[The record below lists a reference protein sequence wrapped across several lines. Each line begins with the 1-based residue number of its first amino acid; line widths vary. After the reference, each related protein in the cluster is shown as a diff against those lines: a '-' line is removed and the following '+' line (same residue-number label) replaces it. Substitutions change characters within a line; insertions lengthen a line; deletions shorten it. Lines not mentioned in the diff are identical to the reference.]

1 MNLTNWVEDEFFKR
15 GKVRYLKSYK
25 GEAYKSIS
33 EKFFYTY
40 VLCVAFVKKIEN
52 GKYLGFIKEDGRSGL
67 GIQIKAES
75 EEAAMLKVDVRLAS
89 LGYKI
94 NNIGL

>member
-1 MNLTNWVEDEFFKR
+1 MDLTDWVKDEFFKR

-25 GEAYKSIS
+25 GEAYKNIG
-33 EKFFYTY
+33 ERFFYTY

-67 GIQIKAES
+67 GIQISAET
-75 EEAAMLKVDVRLAS
+75 EEAAMLKVDVKLAS

-94 NNIGL
+94 NSIGL